1 MHIEVWLERERE
13 NRAEERLKSIN
24 QKEIAKRKKMM
35 TGRRSTLR
43 KSCEKES

>member
-24 QKEIAKRKKMM
+24 QKEIAKRKNDDGK
-35 TGRRSTLR
+35 
-43 KSCEKES
+43 KKHIKEVV